1 MSCSVLS
8 CTRSLVKTFDG
19 KIQEYISDIEN
30 VHMVWLEE
38 IQQEANRMF
47 SSDFSAEPELMPKTP
62 IQKKNSR
69 RKRIS
74 AGQEEN
80 RKRRSSKGKR
90 NLRISS
96 VNKLN
101 LIAEN
106 EVGPEAVASE
116 LFPEESKRNT
126 RHKTAERGAE
136 EKSITEKHENYSH
149 TQTETAVVCASSHPS
164 PSSTPQS
171 PPQTRM
177 QEVTVKLSAADRLSA
192 EILLKAESSPG
203 RSVVKIAIATTEPS
217 SSRRSSVRHSLS
229 LRRSLAGLRHSMT
242 QASVRRASR
251 RSFMKKKARA
261 GSSSRNVSEDVLML
275 SSGEDVVVKTEGVWS
290 DVDIQTGNTE
300 TSPEEKKPE
309 VPHSRLT
316 RSTAQIPPTTVS
328 SAAISKS
335 GTPEESDD
343 HREKPQSQSSLR
355 SRSNSKRRAADA
367 AEDFQSPRKK
377 PSPKRS
383 QTAIRPNMR
392 SFLQTVQKNQ
402 LLMMTPSSMSRSS
415 MMKSFIKNTTPH
427 KVDLA
432 LSRGLVKKEQL
443 KLDALKKKQEQE
455 EDRRRKME
463 DDKKKRLEELKKK
476 RDERLRKVVE
486 ARVKDEEEKLK
497 MRREKNDKAQL
508 REERLAEEKARKM
521 ATKRQEEL
529 EQRRKLEDETRRK
542 KIQQAEEEE
551 KCLQEMQ
558 AKRRAEEEQERARKL
573 AEARRAIELKKEQ
586 ERERER
592 EAAERDRVEQEKAL
606 ALKREVEKA
615 AREKEKRELEEM
627 RKELEEK
634 RKREAQAEEERAAKL
649 REAAKEKEAAAKI
662 ALSGQVQHAVMKTP
676 LRKGPGLNVT
686 VDIEGS
692 PQSYDITPKGGNK
705 PVAGNSNSD
714 DYGMDQ
720 KSDDS
725 TDDESAPRKPIPSWA
740 EGINL
745 KQSTMKQYFNPLDL
759 HTYFGEVEL
768 LKLENIF
775 YKSKPR
781 YFKRT
786 SSAVWNSPPKR
797 GNLPF

>member
-126 RHKTAERGAE
+126 RHKTAERGPE

-149 TQTETAVVCASSHPS
+149 TQTETAMVCASSHPS

-432 LSRGLVKKEQL
+432 KKEQL

-586 ERERER
+586 ERERERERER

>member
-432 LSRGLVKKEQL
+432 KKEQL